1 MITTDKVTEIFCILD
16 EFCKNLDAVETFLSE
31 CLSQTGVALGL
42 YVDALGAITRG
53 NVWRGEGVVNKG
65 FVK

>member
-1 MITTDKVTEIFCILD
+1 MITTDKVTEMFCILD
-16 EFCKNLDAVETFLSE
+16 EFCKNLDADGTFLSE

-42 YVDALGAITRG
+42 YVDALRAITRG
-53 NVWRGEGVVNKG
+53 NVWRGEGVVNKE

>member
-1 MITTDKVTEIFCILD
+1 MITTDKVTEMFCILD
-16 EFCKNLDAVETFLSE
+16 EFCKNLDADETFLSE

-42 YVDALGAITRG
+42 YADALEAITRG
-53 NVWRGEGVVNKG
+53 NVWRGEGVVNKE

>member
-1 MITTDKVTEIFCILD
+1 MITKDKVTEMFCILD
-16 EFCKNLDAVETFLSE
+16 EFCKNLDADGTFLSE
-31 CLSQTGVALGL
+31 CLSQTGVVLGL
-42 YVDALGAITRG
+42 YADALGAITRS

>member
-1 MITTDKVTEIFCILD
+1 MITTDKVTEMFCILD
-16 EFCKNLDAVETFLSE
+16 EFCKNLDADGTFLSE
-31 CLSQTGVALGL
+31 CLSRTGVALGL
-42 YVDALGAITRG
+42 YADALGAITRG